1 MFPCVVDINRIIT
14 DLLSSTPKGKQI
26 FSGKRK
32 SVSFT
37 PETKQ
42 EDGFSASRIFRSY
55 LPPGHPRSLTQEV
68 VVEESTEAKPESPSK
83 SPKDETKT
91 KKKKSKSNDQPHKDP
106 AAQTSKSEPAK
117 SSDDQKIPPYLQ
129 YLQLYHHDRSNWKF
143 QSIQQKQLLK
153 NIFNI
158 YRIPDAY
165 TAALANYVSGLKSL
179 GSRIL
184 LAKQADEILQE
195 FHNAHSGEPLKLSME
210 SLGARKQAYQAAL
223 QRAQEQ
229 HEARGGKNSEYEE
242 NQLLEEHNARIR
254 AERAEKILFE
264 ALNLELD
271 PKLIS
276 AICAE
281 PAADGTPDEPAEEE
295 QVQNKRKRKAR
306 THVSDDESSSSSSSS
321 SSSESES
328 DDSADEATEAPSKKK
343 VKKTKPE
350 PIFGAALLKRVF
362 DKKNANGKSA
372 PSSSSGES
380 ESDGESTSDESS
392 ASDNDD
398 ETSTSSASTS
408 EESGDESS

>member
-1 MFPCVVDINRIIT
+1 MFPCVVKTNGTIT
-14 DLLSSTPKGKQI
+14 DLISSTPKGKQI

-68 VVEESTEAKPESPSK
+68 VVEESTEARPESPSK
-83 SPKDETKT
+83 SPKQETKI
-91 KKKKSKSNDQPHKDP
+91 KKKKSKSNDQSHKDP
-106 AAQTSKSEPAK
+106 APQNSTSKPDK
-117 SSDDQKIPPYLQ
+117 PDDQKIPPYLQ

-153 NIFNI
+153 NIFNL

-184 LAKQADEILQE
+184 LAKQADEILRE

-229 HEARGGKNSEYEE
+229 HKARGGKNSEYEE

-271 PKLIS
+271 TKLIS

-281 PAADGTPDEPAEEE
+281 PAADANPDEPAEKEE
-295 QVQNKRKRKAR
+295 QVQSKRKRKAR

-321 SSSESES
+321 SSESESE
-328 DDSADEATEAPSKKK
+328 DSADEATEAPSKKK

-372 PSSSSGES
+372 PSSLSDES

-392 ASDNDD
+392 ASDSDD

-408 EESGDESS
+408 EDSGDESS